1 MFAVDR
7 NHPQSLPRVSLAKID
22 EIVSARLGT
31 TRVAGNAQPAVFNR
45 QIAMYLAKHVGG
57 WSTTAIGRFYNGRD
71 HSTVCYALK
80 RVAALRDDDPEVDG
94 LVASLATEIKTAVAE
109 GSGRTGNP
117 TGESGNGKDLRFN
130 DAFLDALADRLANR
144 IFSRDLTRDAS
155 ENSPRCES
163 NPLQSASASAKPGG
177 S

>member
-7 NHPQSLPRVSLAKID
+7 NHPQSLPRVSLARID
-22 EIVSARLGT
+22 GIVSARLGT

-94 LVASLATEIKTAVAE
+94 LVAYLTTEIKTAIAE
-109 GSGRTGNP
+109 GIGRTDKP
-117 TGESGNGKDLRFN
+117 TPMSASGKDLLFN

-144 IFSRDLTRDAS
+144 ILSRDLTRDAS
-155 ENSPRCES
+155 ENSPGCES